1 MPGIVIRVRTKVGT
15 WRVADVAL
23 SDTFADLRKRIE
35 EEHHADLQ
43 GEAFTSDPAGTQTFS
58 DNMTVGQAKLT
69 NGHMIYAMVD
79 ESKVGAHEKT
89 TRQKTIRKDGTIVNQ
104 DISTVFNSS
113 GFRPGMLPLRNMKM
127 HWTLNEFIS
136 LDEQFQYK
144 IKSPDTGMCKLV
156 SVDKASVENFQN
168 YMRHFDF
175 RVMRYERLLLWLLPK
190 HWCSVHGVGE
200 QPVHSLM
207 PKP

>member
-1 MPGIVIRVRTKVGT
+1 MPGIVVRVRTKVGT

-175 RVMRYERLLLWLLPK
+175 RVMRYDACCCGCYWTT
-190 HWCSVHGVGE
+190 GVMAHTWSN
-200 QPVHSLM
+200 PNA
-207 PKP
+207 